1 MRENRV
7 TLGTLYI
14 QIYQAHKKRYLMSL
28 KCPEAPKK
36 SKFLLIISIRT
47 TIIRVSFGPGKIGRE
62 KSVESEP
69 S

>member
-7 TLGTLYI
+7 TLGTLY
-14 QIYQAHKKRYLMSL
+14 QQAHNKRYLMSL

-47 TIIRVSFGPGKIGRE
+47 TTILVSFGPGEIGRE